1 MDLTIAGIKTWA
13 TENPLAAAAVGIG
26 ITGAIALAVSPK
38 ARKMV
43 GLGSIKSRTI
53 RHKRTKKVAG
63 SKARSLFL
71 R

>member
-1 MDLTIAGIKTWA
+1 MDFTFTGIKTWA
-13 TENPLAAAAVGIG
+13 TENPLTAAAVGLG

-43 GLGSIKSRTI
+43 GLGSLPSRRI
-53 RHKRTKKVAG
+53 HRKKTKKVAHA
-63 SKARSLFL
+63 KAKSLFL